1 MTRPITSTSKYI
13 NFGSDRKLAKAL
25 IDAPGPIDWGCQPPA
40 LAGRIGDLNRG
51 VVTWWRSRPEQTQA
65 LADILEVPVEDLGV
79 LKAAASFV
87 VSFSDFP
94 ALKPLDLKREAP
106 WQLGREVL
114 DISQAKSE
122 YGVETLDEWLEPNP
136 ASWRPPFEFSWLRVD
151 SNIEQQLL
159 TQKLTA
165 AGRFDVVSAQTLI
178 DTAEQL
184 RGGKPLVVSVSE
196 SGGDADWLA
205 LADRPDSAGLLVIAP
220 FAFPVRGGTSAAGF
234 YDWERLALRGRDR
247 RKFDLT
253 APGPIGEFKRWK
265 WTLRPNW
272 RVDLL
277 TWVEARLNRSEA
289 DTIFAADG
297 AEKWLNRF
305 DPQSTWFST
314 PSDVLQLCQIM
325 HTVAYTKLPNPSNKD
340 GGMKLAKLLF
350 KVGPAYR
357 HTQLAQ
363 LAHNRWDNRDIPWN
377 GSLPM
382 EVWLSLSPD
391 SLVAVSPAALT
402 EIARGTNLVAVK
414 KEIERLKIS
423 AELGDPNALL
433 TSGLIQANLSG
444 EYDFQLRTVAALLV
458 RDRLVHQV
466 ANEAAAS
473 WGWACFDA
481 ERRPVV
487 DAVLDSISLEQLLA
501 AGQRL
506 VSEQTTEELTGSA
519 AIIGA
524 SEALFMAISRRISD
538 GESIHAGD
546 MTPLA
551 KVVAAR
557 LDMASAEWALPLPWS
572 RPIQT
577 DDDKLRWITA
587 CWAWSQLPN
596 ADGPVDSWL
605 FPGWCQT
612 LPEVPWWVSELWCA
626 EKYEP
631 ATPAWLRF
639 LSVVD
644 EWLKEVAEPM
654 ANAPRVMH
662 IGLMARAAVGQ
673 WLPELSWW
681 ESVCECSWSQDALIE
696 RLEALGARDAPQIAL
711 RLWPSWLAFE
721 RSFPADKKWI
731 LTISRTRRSL
741 LETMSAADAVA
752 MLKDDDLRYLVGMPS
767 ALPPDF
773 RPLLLKQFM
782 PLLLAALEQNPRAIN
797 YGEEVEF
804 FERFGEGVAPLLFE
818 FLTHERLGFAAAT
831 CLWRW
836 DGEAVGQRLKN
847 PQHLDAV
854 ARQHLLMNC
863 PAAHLSVAAKALR
876 ASPELFDLPSLASWA
891 CQHLPNAGKNAPALL
906 AVLKA
911 AQAATDNQA

>member
-1 MTRPITSTSKYI
+1 MTHPITSAPKYADFRS
-13 NFGSDRKLAKAL
+13 NDQLAGAL
-25 IDAPGPIDWGCQPPA
+25 INGYPNIAWGGQFRS
-40 LAGRIGDLNRG
+40 LAAKIGDLNRG

-65 LADILEVPVEDLGV
+65 LADLLEISIEHLGV
-79 LKAAASFV
+79 TVRAASCV

-122 YGVETLDEWLEPNP
+122 YGVETLEEWLEPDP
-136 ASWRPPFEFSWLRVD
+136 ASWRPPSKFSWLRVD

-196 SGGDADWLA
+196 SRGDADWLA
-205 LADRPDSAGLLVIAP
+205 LADRPDSAGLLVIAS
-220 FAFPVRGGTSAAGF
+220 FAFPVRGETSAAGF
-234 YDWERLALRGRDR
+234 YGWERLALRGRDR

-253 APGPIGEFKRWK
+253 APGSTGGFKRWK

-289 DTIFAADG
+289 DTIFATEG

-325 HTVAYTKLPNPSNKD
+325 HTIAYTKLPSPSNKD
-340 GGMKLAKLLF
+340 GGMWLAKLLF
-350 KVGPAYR
+350 KGGPAYR

-363 LAHNRWDNRDIPWN
+363 LAHNRWDNRDIPWR

-402 EIARGTNLVAVK
+402 KITGGTNLVAVK
-414 KEIERLKIS
+414 KELARLAIS

-433 TSGLIQANLSG
+433 TTGLIQANPSG

-458 RDRLVHQV
+458 RDKLLQQV
-466 ANEAAAS
+466 ANEASAR

-506 VSEQTTEELTGSA
+506 MSEQTTAELAAST

-524 SEALFMAISRRISD
+524 SDALFMAVSRRILD
-538 GESIHAGD
+538 GESIQSAD
-546 MTPLA
+546 AIPLA
-551 KVVAAR
+551 NVVMAR
-557 LDMASAEWALPLPWS
+557 LDMASAEWALPPPWS
-572 RPIQT
+572 RPMQT
-577 DDDKLRWITA
+577 AEDELHWINA
-587 CWAWSQLPN
+587 CWAWSLLPN
-596 ADGPVDSWL
+596 ASAPVESWL
-605 FPGWCQT
+605 FPGWCKT
-612 LPEVPWWVSELWCA
+612 LPEVPC
-626 EKYEP
+626 
-631 ATPAWLRF
+631 WL
-639 LSVVD
+639 
-644 EWLKEVAEPM
+644 
-654 ANAPRVMH
+654 N
-662 IGLMARAAVGQ
+662 
-673 WLPELSWW
+673 
-681 ESVCECSWSQDALIE
+681 
-696 RLEALGARDAPQIAL
+696 
-711 RLWPSWLAFE
+711 
-721 RSFPADKKWI
+721 
-731 LTISRTRRSL
+731 
-741 LETMSAADAVA
+741 
-752 MLKDDDLRYLVGMPS
+752 
-767 ALPPDF
+767 
-773 RPLLLKQFM
+773 
-782 PLLLAALEQNPRAIN
+782 
-797 YGEEVEF
+797 EF
-804 FERFGEGVAPLLFE
+804 
-818 FLTHERLGFAAAT
+818 
-831 CLWRW
+831 
-836 DGEAVGQRLKN
+836 
-847 PQHLDAV
+847 
-854 ARQHLLMNC
+854 
-863 PAAHLSVAAKALR
+863 
-876 ASPELFDLPSLASWA
+876 
-891 CQHLPNAGKNAPALL
+891 
-906 AVLKA
+906 
-911 AQAATDNQA
+911 

>member
-1 MTRPITSTSKYI
+1 MTHPVTSTAKYKE
-13 NFGSDRKLAKAL
+13 FESLDALAKAL
-25 IDAPGPIDWGCQPPA
+25 INSRSDIAWKGTFRT
-40 LAGRIGDLNRG
+40 LAAKIGLLDKG
-51 VVTWWRSRPEQTQA
+51 TVTWWRNLPEQSQA
-65 LADILEVPVEDLGV
+65 LAYFLEIPVEDLGV
-79 LKAAASFV
+79 AAQSASFV

-122 YGVETLDEWLEPNP
+122 YGVETLEEWLEPDP
-136 ASWRPPFEFSWLRVD
+136 ASWRPPSEFSWLRVD

-159 TQKLTA
+159 TQNLTA

-382 EVWLSLSPD
+382 DVWLSFSPD
-391 SLVAVSPAALT
+391 SLAAVSPAALT

-524 SEALFMAISRRISD
+524 SEALFMAVGRRISD

-551 KVVAAR
+551 KVVTAR
-557 LDMASAEWALPLPWS
+557 LNMASAEWELPPPWS
-572 RPIQT
+572 RPMQT
-577 DDDKLRWITA
+577 DDDKLQWITA

-596 ADGPVDSWL
+596 AEAPVDSWL

-612 LPEVPWWVSELWCA
+612 LPEVPLWVSELWCA

-654 ANAPRVMH
+654 ANAPRALH
-662 IGLMARAAVGQ
+662 TGLLARAAAGQ
-673 WLPELSWW
+673 WLPELKWW
-681 ESVCECSWSQDALIE
+681 ESVLACFWSQQALIE

-731 LTISRTRRSL
+731 LTISRTRRWL

-752 MLKDDDLRYLVGMPS
+752 MLKDDDLWYLVGMPS

-804 FERFGEGVAPLLFE
+804 FERFGEGVAPLLFD
-818 FLTHERLGFAAAT
+818 LLAYDRLSSAAAT

-836 DGEAVGQRLKN
+836 NADAAIQRLTN
-847 PQHLDAV
+847 PQQLSAV
-854 ARQHLLMNC
+854 ARQHLLMTC
-863 PAAHLSVAAKALR
+863 PATHLSVAAEVLKAN
-876 ASPELFDLPSLASWA
+876 PELFDLPDLASWA
-891 CQHLPNAGKNAPALL
+891 RQHLPHAGKNSQALL
-906 AVLKA
+906 VVLNAVQTA
-911 AQAATDNQA
+911 DSQA

>member
-1 MTRPITSTSKYI
+1 MTHPVTSTAKYKE
-13 NFGSDRKLAKAL
+13 FESLDALAKAL
-25 IDAPGPIDWGCQPPA
+25 IHSRSDIAWKGTFRT
-40 LAGRIGDLNRG
+40 LAAKIGLLDKG
-51 VVTWWRSRPEQTQA
+51 TVTWWRNLPEQSQA
-65 LADILEVPVEDLGV
+65 LADFLEIPVEDLGV
-79 LKAAASFV
+79 SAQSASFV

-94 ALKPLDLKREAP
+94 ALKALDLKREAP

-122 YGVETLDEWLEPNP
+122 YGVETLEEWLEPDP
-136 ASWRPPFEFSWLRVD
+136 ASWRPPSEFSWLRVD

-165 AGRFDVVSAQTLI
+165 AGRFNVVSAQTLI

-205 LADRPDSAGLLVIAP
+205 LADRPDSAGLLVIAS
-220 FAFPVRGGTSAAGF
+220 FAFPVRGETSAAGF

-253 APGPIGEFKRWK
+253 APGPIGEFKRWT

-289 DTIFAADG
+289 DTIFATEG

-325 HTVAYTKLPNPSNKD
+325 HTIAYTKLPSPSNKD
-340 GGMKLAKLLF
+340 GGMSLAKLLF
-350 KVGPAYR
+350 KGGPAYR

-363 LAHNRWDNRDIPWN
+363 LAHNRWDNRDIPWR

-391 SLVAVSPAALT
+391 SLVAVSPAALAKIST
-402 EIARGTNLVAVK
+402 GKNLAAVK
-414 KEIERLKIS
+414 KGLATLGKS
-423 AELGDPNALL
+423 AELGNPDALL
-433 TSGLIQANLSG
+433 TSGLVQPDSDG
-444 EYDFQLRTVAALLV
+444 RYDFQYRILAGLLV
-458 RDRLVHQV
+458 RDKLLQQV
-466 ANEAAAS
+466 ANEAAES
-473 WGWACFDA
+473 WGWACFD
-481 ERRPVV
+481 EQRRPLV
-487 DAVLDSISLEQLLA
+487 DAVLDAVSLNQLVA
-501 AGQRL
+501 ASQRACGGAADGDASASL
-506 VSEQTTEELTGSA
+506 VG
-519 AIIGA
+519 GR
-524 SEALFMAISRRISD
+524 EALFMAVSRRILD
-538 GESIHAGD
+538 GESIQSAD
-546 MTPLA
+546 AIPLA
-551 KVVAAR
+551 NVVMAR
-557 LDMASAEWALPLPWS
+557 LDMASAEWALPPPWS
-572 RPIQT
+572 RPMQT
-577 DDDKLRWITA
+577 AEDELHWLNA
-587 CWAWSQLPN
+587 CWAWSLLPN
-596 ADGPVDSWL
+596 ASAPVESWL
-605 FPGWCQT
+605 FPGWCKT
-612 LPEVPWWVSELWCA
+612 LPEVPWWLSELWFA
-626 EKYEP
+626 DKYQP

-639 LSVVD
+639 LTVVD
-644 EWLKEVAEPM
+644 EWLKDVDEPI
-654 ANAPRVMH
+654 ANAPRAMH
-662 IGLMARAAVGQ
+662 VGLMARAAVGQ

-681 ESVCECSWSQDALIE
+681 ASVTECFWSQDALIE

-721 RSFPADKKWI
+721 RSSPADKKWI
-731 LTISRTRRSL
+731 LTISRTRRWL
-741 LETMSAADAVA
+741 LETMKASDAVA
-752 MLKDDDLRYLVGMPS
+752 VLKDDDLWYSISMPA

-773 RPLLLKQFM
+773 RLLLLKQFT
-782 PLLLAALEQNPRAIN
+782 PLLLAALQQNPMTIN